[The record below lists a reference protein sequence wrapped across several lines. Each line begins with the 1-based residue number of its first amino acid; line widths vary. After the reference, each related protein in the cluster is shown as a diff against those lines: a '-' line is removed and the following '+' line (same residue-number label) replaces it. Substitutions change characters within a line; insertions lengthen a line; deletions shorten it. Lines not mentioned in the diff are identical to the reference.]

1 MSAPIVSG
9 AVARLLEIHPNLTP
23 DDVKNRLKKFC
34 VKIDIPENQQGWGM
48 LDVAGFA
55 GGK

>member
-1 MSAPIVSG
+1 M
-9 AVARLLEIHPNLTP
+9 ARLLEIHPDLTP
-23 DDVKNRLKKFC
+23 DIMVKKRLKKFC